1 MYLEFKSFSFIFKWA
16 PDNSSKVLDSITGD
30 RRSRDESRRQLPE
43 QAAFHGV
50 SFLSL
55 TLAVYDSTHL
65 HHPASFSRCLS
76 LLLSPSSNCM
86 SNQCSPVQSS
96 TKLSRHFQPLLSLS
110 FSPFFLYIYCGSPY
124 HLLLPSGVAL
134 LTSIPP
140 LSLSTHGHSCF
151 PSLQFS
157 SSSAVLPQQICL
169 LRPFSADRDNS
180 SFFSPRNLFQP
191 PHLLVCFRPS
201 SH

>member
-1 MYLEFKSFSFIFKWA
+1 MRVA
-16 PDNSSKVLDSITGD
+16 GSS
-30 RRSRDESRRQLPE
+30 RSRQPFTESHSCRWPWLSATPHIFTTPLHSPTASLFSCPLPVIACQINVPLCS
-43 QAAFHGV
+43 QA
-50 SFLSL
+50 
-55 TLAVYDSTHL
+55 
-65 HHPASFSRCLS
+65 
-76 LLLSPSSNCM
+76 
-86 SNQCSPVQSS
+86 Q
-96 TKLSRHFQPLLSLS
+96 KLSRHFQPLLSLS